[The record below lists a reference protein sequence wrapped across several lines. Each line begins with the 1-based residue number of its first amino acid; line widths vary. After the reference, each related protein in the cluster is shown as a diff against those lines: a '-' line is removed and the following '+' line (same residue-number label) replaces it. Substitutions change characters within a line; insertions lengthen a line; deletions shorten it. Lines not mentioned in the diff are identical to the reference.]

1 VSRIYKCYGWMQWG
15 SGHVTLISDGVEG
28 DGYRDIIGQRAIIV
42 NSGREILGELPV
54 VINDKLDVV
63 GAR

>member
-1 VSRIYKCYGWMQWG
+1 MQWG
-15 SGHVTLISDGVEG
+15 GGHITLVSNGVEG

-54 VINDKLDVV
+54 VIDDKLDVV

>member
-1 VSRIYKCYGWMQWG
+1 VSRIYKRYGQTQWG
-15 SGHVTLISDGVEG
+15 SGCITLVSDGVEG
-28 DGYRDIIGQRAIIV
+28 NGYRDIIGQRAIVV
-42 NSGREILGELPV
+42 NSSREILGELPV

>member
-1 VSRIYKCYGWMQWG
+1 
-15 SGHVTLISDGVEG
+15 VEG

-42 NSGREILGELPV
+42 NSSREILGELPV
-54 VINDKLDVV
+54 VIDDKLDVV

>member
-1 VSRIYKCYGWMQWG
+1 VSRIYKHYGQTQWG
-15 SGHVTLISDGVEG
+15 GGHVTLVSNGVEG

-42 NSGREILGELPV
+42 NGGREILGELSV